1 MKHKLLPEAES
12 QTIYFNFFVV
22 TRRHAMSH
30 ENTFILILAIL
41 VSSETS
47 PAPKL
52 NLRMCSILVL
62 SSSNKT
68 ETGNQ
73 KTKKKGMLYDPA

>member
-1 MKHKLLPEAES
+1 MFSMRRRTAPEAES
-12 QTIYFNFFVV
+12 QTIYLNFFVV

-30 ENTFILILAIL
+30 ANTFSAILAIL

-73 KTKKKGMLYDPA
+73 KTKKKGML